1 MSRQEL
7 RAPGGKLIGYTQEV
21 SNGKIEGRD
30 SGGSLKGTYD
40 PKTNETRAPGGSLV
54 GKGNMLAILIA
65 DPTR

>member
-1 MSRQEL
+1 M
-7 RAPGGKLIGYTQEV
+7 IGYTQEV